1 MKAKCESTKVTKT
14 ARGKKHPCVRFAL
27 NHSIKGQ
34 VFIDMK
40 DCVDDVIEEFKN
52 KIILRIENPAND
64 ELFEVCDDKLL
75 FKKRKKEFH
84 IMMAKAFFLT
94 KRARS
99 DIECV
104 MAFSSTKVFKLNE
117 RD

>member
-1 MKAKCESTKVTKT
+1 MKAKYESMKVVKT
-14 ARGKKHPCVRFAL
+14 TRGKKHPCAEFTL

-40 DCVDDVIEEFKN
+40 DCVENVIKEFKN
-52 KIILRIENPAND
+52 KIIFKIKNPAND
-64 ELFEVCDDKLL
+64 ELFEVCESKLS
-75 FKKRKKEFH
+75 FKEKKKEFH
-84 IMMAKAFFLT
+84 IMMAKAPFLI

-104 MAFSSTKVFKLNE
+104 VAFSSTRAFKLNE
-117 RD
+117 ED